1 MKPEGKKTGVYIMN
15 KVLFTNNFFYVQP
28 GTVFLSSIAR
38 QELQRYPKVYAQA
51 IQGISECDMRDVDR
65 H

>member
-1 MKPEGKKTGVYIMN
+1 MN
-15 KVLFTNNFFYVQP
+15 EVLFTNNFFYVQP
-28 GTVFLSSIAR
+28 GTVFLSLSSIAR

-51 IQGISECDMRDVDR
+51 IQGISECDMKDVDR